1 MGANN
6 SHQPTTQA
14 QTASNIKNPNNNTPK
29 VDSSTN
35 TSHYIS
41 NINRNITNNSQY
53 TKIQEPERFPNRIT
67 GANHLGYFK
76 SPSQIQ
82 QGHLN
87 QNYDAQSGTLTQF
100 KPGMN
105 HQHSYINT
113 QQPEHKHHHH
123 HHHHCRRHS
132 HNHFSNN
139 ETGFHYI
146 EPTVDEQ
153 KQFINGQFSIG
164 EPSLNGVQLSRP
176 KIPGATF
183 VEPPFGQPVM
193 TLQEHIKSQMIADLN
208 MPVSSRVVESQS
220 GLIGNNTNLGHL
232 TPFERPLAQNFVNPG
247 PPALEQDLVF
257 APPPTNLGIFI
268 FTLILH

>member
-1 MGANN
+1 MVSNN